1 MSLNYDDSGVSIQN
15 GNDLVNV
22 IKYITD
28 NDSIGGF
35 ANIYEHNG
43 MKLVASTDGVGTKLL
58 LCQETNEYRTIGIDL
73 VAMCVNDILCCGGK
87 PLFFLDYYA
96 VGKLNLDIAKDI
108 IGGIQKGCSLSN
120 CLLIGG
126 ETAEL
131 PSIYGNPISNHKNN
145 FDLAGFCVGFIDKDI
160 YPRNIK
166 AGDFI
171 CGLSSNGV
179 HSNGFSLIHRLLKKN
194 EYDLDELMKP
204 TKIYLNDIQRL
215 KDKYLEKVKGFAHI
229 TGGGLID
236 NIPRILDDDL
246 TINIDQSWEIPDV
259 FKWIHECSDMTKEE
273 MLKTYNCG
281 IGMVVIL
288 DESCLISEDS
298 DLLHLGEIIKD
309 SKMKINYD
317 KISFKA

>member
-1 MSLNYDDSGVSIQN
+1 MSLNYNDSGVHIQN

-22 IKYITD
+22 IKDITG
-28 NDSIGGF
+28 NNSIGGF

-58 LCQETNEYRTIGIDL
+58 LCKETKQYKTIGIDL

-96 VGKLNLDIAKDI
+96 VEKLNLDIAKDI
-108 IGGIQKGCSLSN
+108 IEGIQKGCSLSN

-131 PSIYGNPISNHKNN
+131 PSIYRNTSSNQNN
-145 FDLAGFCVGFIDKDI
+145 FDLAGFCVGFIDRDV

-166 AGDFI
+166 AGDLI

-179 HSNGFSLIHRLLKKN
+179 HSNGFSLIHRLLNKN
-194 EYDLDELMKP
+194 DYDLDELMKP
-204 TKIYLNDIQRL
+204 TKIYVDDIQRL

-246 TINIDQSWEIPDV
+246 TMNINQGWKIPDV
-259 FKWIHECSDMTKEE
+259 FKWIYECSDMTKEE

-281 IGMVVIL
+281 IGMIIIL
-288 DESCLISEDS
+288 DKSCPIPENS
-298 DLLHLGEIIKD
+298 DLLYLGEIIKD
-309 SKMKINYD
+309 SMMKIDYD
-317 KISFKA
+317 KILFKA

>member
-1 MSLNYDDSGVSIQN
+1 MSLNYDDSGVHIQN

-22 IKYITD
+22 IKDITG
-28 NDSIGGF
+28 NNSIGGF

-58 LCQETNEYRTIGIDL
+58 LCKETKQYKTIGIDL

-96 VGKLNLDIAKDI
+96 VEKLNLDIAKDI
-108 IGGIQKGCSLSN
+108 IEGIQKGCSLSN

-131 PSIYGNPISNHKNN
+131 PSIYRNTSSNQNN
-145 FDLAGFCVGFIDKDI
+145 FDLAGFCVGFIDRDV

-166 AGDFI
+166 AGDLI

-179 HSNGFSLIHRLLKKN
+179 HSNGFSLIHRLLKEN

-204 TKIYLNDIQRL
+204 TKIYLDDIQRL

-246 TINIDQSWEIPDV
+246 TMNINQGWKIPDV
-259 FKWIHECSDMTKEE
+259 FKWIYECSDMTKEE

-281 IGMVVIL
+281 IGMIVIL
-288 DESCLISEDS
+288 DKSCPIPENSE
-298 DLLHLGEIIKD
+298 LLYLGAIIKK
-309 SKMKINYD
+309 SMMKIDYD
-317 KISFKA
+317 KILFKA